1 MGRAARTSISAASAA
16 TGFSGFPHAAAPAR
30 SPGCPALSASPPRG
44 AAIPAGGSA
53 QGLYGS
59 GEETEKQGQP
69 TGQGSRIGG
78 GGQAAVCN
86 AHSPS
91 VRGGPDRSGG
101 AEAPHPDAPSADP
114 QTLWP
119 IRRAPLQGARENQSP
134 RLATHQKLTGHLHP
148 HPLPPPQRRL
158 LGVVRPGAAERRG

>member
-53 QGLYGS
+53 AGLYRG

-69 TGQGSRIGG
+69 TGRGKGT
-78 GGQAAVCN
+78 GGQAAVRN
-86 AHSPS
+86 ADSPLC
-91 VRGGPDRSGG
+91 
-101 AEAPHPDAPSADP
+101 A
-114 QTLWP
+114 
-119 IRRAPLQGARENQSP
+119 QGARPERGELKLCDQDPLCGSSDPVVDMESSASGRTGEPEPQVGHAREANWASP
-134 RLATHQKLTGHLHP
+134 P
-148 HPLPPPQRRL
+148 SPPTTSPAPA
-158 LGVVRPGAAERRG
+158 LGVVRPGAAERGG